1 MIYTPYIR
9 LLTLPGTT
17 LISSHILRSGVHSE
31 EPQIE
36 SGVDSDKAAQWGG
49 QGQQQQHH
57 RIKVSMRKYNR
68 GGVFLVKTAIPLHKD
83 AQMAT
88 KSQFFCSRSPPI

>member
-1 MIYTPYIR
+1 MIYTPYIQ
-9 LLTLPGTT
+9 LLTLTGTT
-17 LISSHILRSGVHSE
+17 VIRSHFLGSGVNSE

-36 SGVDSDKAAQWGG
+36 SGVDSDKTAQWGG
-49 QGQQQQHH
+49 QGQQQHH

-88 KSQFFCSRSPPI
+88 KSKLFCSKSPPI

>member
-9 LLTLPGTT
+9 LLTLMGTT
-17 LISSHILRSGVHSE
+17 LISSHFLRSGVNSE

-36 SGVDSDKAAQWGG
+36 SGVDPDRTAQWGG
-49 QGQQQQHH
+49 QGRQQQHH
-57 RIKVSMRKYNR
+57 RIKESMRKYNR
-68 GGVFLVKTAIPLHKD
+68 GGVFLVKAAIPLQKD

-88 KSQFFCSRSPPI
+88 KSQFFCSKSPPI